1 MWQFLRRQ
9 TLYFL
14 IGFVITFIVYLFIRF
29 SADAVIL
36 GVAVAAGGGIGA
48 SVVLFMLERRFPDN
62 DRPPTAT

>member
-36 GVAVAAGGGIGA
+36 GVAVAACGGIGA

-62 DRPPTAT
+62 DRPPPAT